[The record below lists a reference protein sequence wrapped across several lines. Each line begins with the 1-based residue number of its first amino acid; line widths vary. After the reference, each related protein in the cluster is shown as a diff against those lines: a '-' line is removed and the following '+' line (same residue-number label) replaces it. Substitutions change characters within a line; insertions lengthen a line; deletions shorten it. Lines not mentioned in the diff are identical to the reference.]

1 MDLLMTLRLA
11 WRTLQRNKLRSTL
24 TMLGVIIGV
33 GAVIATLAI
42 GQGARAS
49 VQAQIASLGTNV
61 VMVMGGS
68 TSAGGARVFGLVQT
82 LSADDADAIKRECPA
97 VSAVSATAR
106 ASSQIISNESN
117 WSTQIQ
123 GVTQDWF
130 AIRDWAIDKG
140 ALFTDADVR
149 GNAKVC
155 VLGASTANYLYPSGI
170 DPTGQT
176 VRIKNLPFRVT
187 GVLAA
192 KGGSAGGGQDQDDIV
207 IAPLTTVQ
215 RKLTS
220 TPNKVQMLLVSAA
233 SADQINE
240 AIDQI
245 TQLLRQ
251 RHHIR
256 PGQDD
261 DFIIRSQS
269 EFANAAEETSRT
281 MTLLLT
287 AIAAVSLLVG
297 GIGIMN
303 IMLVSVTERTR
314 EIGIRMAVGARAGDI
329 RWQFLVESAFLSLV
343 GGVMGIVLGSG
354 ASGLITKV
362 ARWPTIV
369 SPASILLAFIFSAAI
384 GIFFGYYPARKAS
397 RLDPIEALR
406 YE

>member
-1 MDLLMTLRLA
+1 
-11 WRTLQRNKLRSTL
+11 
-24 TMLGVIIGV
+24 
-33 GAVIATLAI
+33 
-42 GQGARAS
+42 
-49 VQAQIASLGTNV
+49 
-61 VMVMGGS
+61 
-68 TSAGGARVFGLVQT
+68 
-82 LSADDADAIKRECPA
+82 
-97 VSAVSATAR
+97 
-106 ASSQIISNESN
+106 
-117 WSTQIQ
+117 
-123 GVTQDWF
+123 
-130 AIRDWAIDKG
+130 
-140 ALFTDADVR
+140 
-149 GNAKVC
+149 
-155 VLGASTANYLYPSGI
+155 
-170 DPTGQT
+170 
-176 VRIKNLPFRVT
+176 VRIKDLPFRVL
-187 GVLAA
+187 GVLVS
-192 KGGSAGGGQDQDDIV
+192 KGGSAGGGGQDQDDIV

-215 RKLTS
+215 RKLT
-220 TPNKVQMLLVSAA
+220 TNPNRVQMILISAA
-233 SADQINE
+233 TSDQINE
-240 AIDQI
+240 AIDQV

-256 PGQDD
+256 SGQDD

-269 EFANAAEETSRT
+269 EFASAAEETSRT

-343 GGVMGIVLGSG
+343 GGIMGIVLGSG

-362 ARWPTIV
+362 AHWPTIV
-369 SPASILLAFIFSAAI
+369 SPASIVLAFVFSAAI